1 MASPAV
7 RPVVAST
14 VPSRA
19 GRESREGICELH
31 REPWDETD
39 RLYVSECIQTGTHP
53 GLRMRWAVI
62 NRGGGFGAPARLVFL
77 SAGRLALFGITAD
90 ARIRIEPPKT
100 DPAGALPGLGNAR
113 STVCLTNR
121 QVLLS
126 RGGNFSL
133 APKARAVRR
142 EWRT

>member
-1 MASPAV
+1 MSLIEAV
-7 RPVVAST
+7 
-14 VPSRA
+14 
-19 GRESREGICELH
+19 
-31 REPWDETD
+31 
-39 RLYVSECIQTGTHP
+39 
-53 GLRMRWAVI
+53 
-62 NRGGGFGAPARLVFL
+62 GGGVAWVIGAPGCLGL
-77 SAGRLALFGITAD
+77 LPAGGLAFGISTASLAVAD

-133 APKARAVRR
+133 APKARAVRS